1 MAPIGAM
8 THSDSDA
15 ALEAFTMAMLASCG
29 QLSLIVDHMH
39 RFTNEAGFADD
50 APPLPVALHNLI
62 RDVLERLAADHDVG
76 DIATAAQM
84 LESATR
90 IVGDELFF
98 VDLSRLQDS
107 Q

>member
-1 MAPIGAM
+1 M
-8 THSDSDA
+8 TQTESDA

-39 RFTNEAGFADD
+39 RFAAEGGVADE

-62 RDVLERLAADHDVG
+62 RDVLERLAADHDVT

-98 VDLSRLQDS
+98 VDLSRLEDGQ
-107 Q
+107 

>member
-1 MAPIGAM
+1 M
-8 THSDSDA
+8 TQTESDA

-29 QLSLIVDHMH
+29 QLSLIIDHMH
-39 RFTNEAGFADD
+39 RFAAEGGFADE

-62 RDVLERLAADHDVG
+62 RDVLERLAADHDVT

-98 VDLSRLQDS
+98 VDLSRLEDGQ
-107 Q
+107 

>member
-1 MAPIGAM
+1 M
-8 THSDSDA
+8 TQTESDA

-29 QLSLIVDHMH
+29 QLSLIIDHMH
-39 RFTNEAGFADD
+39 RFAAEGGVTDD

-62 RDVLERLAADHDVG
+62 RDVLERLAADHDVT

-84 LESATR
+84 LESATL

-98 VDLSRLQDS
+98 VDLSRLEDGQ
-107 Q
+107 

>member
-1 MAPIGAM
+1 M
-8 THSDSDA
+8 TQTESDA
-15 ALEAFTMAMLASCG
+15 ALEAFTMAMLGSCG
-29 QLSLIVDHMH
+29 QLSLIIDHMH
-39 RFTNEAGFADD
+39 RFAAEGGVPED

-62 RDVLERLAADHDVG
+62 RDVLQRLAGDHDVG

-98 VDLSRLQDS
+98 VDLSRLEDTQ
-107 Q
+107 

>member
-1 MAPIGAM
+1 M
-8 THSDSDA
+8 TQTESDA

-29 QLSLIVDHMH
+29 QLSLIIDHMH
-39 RFTNEAGFADD
+39 RFAAEGGVADD

-62 RDVLERLAADHDVG
+62 RNVLERLAADHDVT

-84 LESATR
+84 LESATL

-98 VDLSRLQDS
+98 VDLSRLEDGQ
-107 Q
+107 

>member
-1 MAPIGAM
+1 M
-8 THSDSDA
+8 THTESDA

-29 QLSLIVDHMH
+29 QLSLIIDHMH
-39 RFTNEAGFADD
+39 RFAAESGIADD

-62 RDVLERLAADHDVG
+62 RDVLAQLAGEHEVH

-98 VDLSRLQDS
+98 VDLSRLEDTR
-107 Q
+107 